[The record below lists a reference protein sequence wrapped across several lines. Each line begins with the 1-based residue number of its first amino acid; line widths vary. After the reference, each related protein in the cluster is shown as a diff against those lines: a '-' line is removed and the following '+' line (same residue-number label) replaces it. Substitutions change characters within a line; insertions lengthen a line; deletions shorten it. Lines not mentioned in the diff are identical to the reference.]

1 MKIPLFLLVAQLSI
15 SAKAQD
21 TLKYSTQTTIPY
33 PAFKRLTIQQDYFG
47 NSDYKIS
54 NKGGELQEQGEV
66 SGSRFKINGAIPIYK
81 KNRFSLIAGV
91 LYTRQSINH
100 YKKVDDMNN
109 QYQKTETKYSDFDA
123 LLSATYIGKLWNK
136 VLITNGTVIIGSTN
150 FFGIKKINGL
160 VTSTLVIKASAST
173 ISTLG
178 LSLVLDKS
186 SLVPVI
192 PVYSYWHKFSGSD
205 WEIDAILPQKLIF
218 RRSGV
223 LNGWLS
229 AGAEL
234 RNDSFFLKLDGDGV
248 NRSGNYEWISNE
260 IFSNIG
266 YEYLLGKNFLLGI
279 KGGFRNTLTTRL
291 IRVND
296 KYDDYRAKT
305 KIASTF
311 FNMSLSFVLP
321 SPGSRR

>member
-1 MKIPLFLLVAQLSI
+1 MKIPLLLLVVQLSI

-21 TLKYSTQTTIPY
+21 TLKNNNQTSTPY
-33 PAFKRLTIQQDYFG
+33 PAFRNLTIQQDYFG
-47 NSDYKIS
+47 KSDYKIY
-54 NKGGELQEQGEV
+54 NKRGEMQEQGEV

-81 KNRFSLIAGV
+81 KDRLSLTAGV

-100 YKKVDDMNN
+100 YKKVDDINN
-109 QYQKTETKYSDFDA
+109 QYQKNETKYTDFDA
-123 LLSATYIGKLWNK
+123 LLSATYVGKLWNK
-136 VLITNGTVIIGSTN
+136 MLITNGTVIMGSTN
-150 FFGIKKINGL
+150 FFGIKKINAL
-160 VTSTLVIKASAST
+160 VTSSLMIKASAST

-178 LSLVLDKS
+178 LSVILDKS

-192 PVYSYWHKFSGSD
+192 PVYTYWHKFSASD
-205 WEIDAILPQKLIF
+205 WEIDAVLPQRLIL

-229 AGAEL
+229 AGTEI
-234 RNDSFFLKLDGDGV
+234 RNDSFFLKLEEDGL
-248 NRSGNYEWISNE
+248 NRGGNYEWISNE

-266 YEYLLGKNFLLGI
+266 YEHLLGKNFLLGV

-321 SPGSRR
+321 APGARR